1 MSFEI
6 ALREFTD
13 YVANYAPAFALVVA
27 RVAGLFVMLPFL
39 GSTRIPKRVRVML
52 VLMLAL
58 GMAGAIT
65 SPPPMPQD
73 LATLTL
79 ALGGEIVFGIAMGM
93 IVSFVFIA
101 AQWAGEIM
109 GQQMGL
115 QIAQTFDPQFGPSS
129 SLVGDLHFMLC
140 LLIFISPF
148 VNGPATLLRGVHAS
162 FVALPLMSVGLDQSL
177 FTLLVNLFAAS
188 ATLAFQL
195 AAPMLV
201 TMLIVDA
208 ALGVLGKTM
217 PQLNIMSAGLSIRA
231 MVGMFVLIF
240 GIRTCADVLTDA
252 VIVNTDG
259 AAAYYATPRAN

>member
-1 MSFEI
+1 M
-6 ALREFTD
+6 T
-13 YVANYAPAFALVVA
+13 
-27 RVAGLFVMLPFL
+27 PFL
-39 GSTRIPKRVRVML
+39 GSARIPRRVRVML

-58 GMAGAIT
+58 GMAGAIKT
-65 SPPPMPQD
+65 PPPMPED
-73 LATLTL
+73 LATLAL

-109 GQQMGL
+109 GTQMGL

-129 SLVGDLHFMLC
+129 SLVGDLQFMLC
-140 LLIFISPF
+140 LVIFISPV

-162 FVALPLMSVGLDQSL
+162 LVALPLMSVGLDHSL
-177 FTLLVNLFAAS
+177 FGLLINLFAA
-188 ATLAFQL
+188 AAMLALQL

-201 TMLIVDA
+201 TMLIVDV

-231 MVGMFVLIF
+231 LVGMVVLVF
-240 GIRTCADVLTDA
+240 GIETCKEVLEDA
-252 VIVNTDG
+252 IIVNVDG
-259 AAAYYATPRAN
+259 AAAYYATPRTH